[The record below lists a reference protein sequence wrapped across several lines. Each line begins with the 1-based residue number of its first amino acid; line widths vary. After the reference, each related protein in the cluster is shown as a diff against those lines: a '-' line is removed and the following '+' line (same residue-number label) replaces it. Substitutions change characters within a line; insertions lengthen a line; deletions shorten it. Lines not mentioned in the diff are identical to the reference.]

1 MISITLFESIIVLI
15 IVGVFTVAWWGVRR
29 LVKTND
35 DGALVLVK
43 INDSLSLIC
52 ERLGKVEMWME
63 QHEKL
68 DDVRHTEIK
77 NVYQLMS
84 NVLIDRKADIN

>member
-1 MISITLFESIIVLI
+1 MISITLFESIIVLVI
-15 IVGVFTVAWWGVRR
+15 IGVCTVAWWGVRR

-35 DGALVLVK
+35 DGALVLIK
-43 INDSLSLIC
+43 IHDSLSLIC
-52 ERLGKVEMWME
+52 ERLGKVETWME

-77 NVYQLMS
+77 NVYQLIS
-84 NVLIDRKADIN
+84 RVLIDKNTNSV

>member
-1 MISITLFESIIVLI
+1 MVSITLFESIIVLL
-15 IVGVFTVAWWGVRR
+15 IVGVCTVAWWGIRR

-43 INDSLSLIC
+43 INDALSLIC
-52 ERLGKVEMWME
+52 ERLGKVETWME

-68 DDVRHTEIK
+68 DDERHNEIK
-77 NVYQLMS
+77 NVYQLLT
-84 NVLIDRKADIN
+84 NVLVDNKR